1 MVTVYR
7 NKAALDEVAD
17 ECRKAGSPDVLVAP
31 HDLAEEQE
39 CIKAV
44 EETVEHFG
52 GKSSRQTDIH
62 KYSTSWFWQKMK
74 KTDWLEAGDSEMN
87 KFRWF

>member
-1 MVTVYR
+1 ME
-7 NKAALDEVAD
+7 ALDEVAD

-44 EETVEHFG
+44 QETVEHFG
-52 GKSSRQTDIH
+52 GKRDPSFS
-62 KYSTSWFWQKMK
+62 WQKSK
-74 KTDWLEAGDSEMN
+74 SEVGDSEMN
-87 KFRWF
+87 LYVDIVLKGYNVHLQSSLKLWYIG